1 MTRKYP
7 KNVINAGRFNKGFNS
22 GFHSGMAGKKHSET
36 TKVKM
41 RGSRKQKI
49 LIICKQCG
57 KHFEVTPSWGIK
69 VFCSRVCFG
78 NFNKGK
84 PTWNTGKKGLQVS
97 IFKGKHRPEIAGE
110 NSPFWKGGIS
120 TTNDKLRHSLEANLW
135 KKSCLERDNNTCPKY
150 GTTTNL
156 VVHHI
161 QNFSNFPE
169 LRTSIENGITLS
181 KKAHDEFHKIY
192 GKKNNTKEQ
201 LKEFLCY

>member
-1 MTRKYP
+1 MDKISKTLPIY
-7 KNVINAGRFNKGFNS
+7 I
-22 GFHSGMAGKKHSET
+22 KKK
-36 TKVKM
+36 KVT
-41 RGSRKQKI
+41 
-49 LIICKQCG
+49 IICKQCG
-57 KHFEVTPSWGIK
+57 KSFDVFPSWAVK

-84 PTWNTGKKGLQVS
+84 PTWNTGKKGVQVAWNKDKKFLQIS
-97 IFKGKHRPEIAGE
+97 GANHY
-110 NSPFWKGGIS
+110 NWKGGIA
-120 TTNDKLRHSLEANLW
+120 TTNDKLRHSFEANLW
-135 KKSCLERDNNTCPKY
+135 KKTCLERDNHICQKY

-161 QNFSNFPE
+161 QNFSDFPE
-169 LRTSIENGITLS
+169 LRMSIENGVTLS